1 MPPKPKHINRFLA
14 FCVFLICSQFSIG
27 QNIELQTIASGG
39 GLLKTPNSSL
49 SSTSGQTIIATTS
62 ANKNTLTQGFQQID
76 CDLNPEIFAIKG
88 VNHSIL
94 LSTIQI
100 QGGKIRAV
108 WQDEKNDA
116 NLYRLYAKEPS
127 GSFNQ
132 VATITPPTNFY
143 DLDSL
148 GNISEFLIAADI
160 NNCGADVKFSNISRN
175 ISSDPNIYVDNKA
188 LSQDVVIFPNPAQ
201 SFSYVNFLNA
211 PVGDVLLTVLGSKGE
226 IVWRKFFSTN
236 GTQKLFQIPVDQF
249 SNGAYNVQITSE
261 EFTQS
266 LRLMVN

>member
-108 WQDEKNDA
+108 WQDEKMMQT
-116 NLYRLYAKEPS
+116 YIGY
-127 GSFNQ
+127 
-132 VATITPPTNFY
+132 TPRNHR
-143 DLDSL
+143 
-148 GNISEFLIAADI
+148 EALI
-160 NNCGADVKFSNISRN
+160 KWQ
-175 ISSDPNIYVDNKA
+175 P
-188 LSQDVVIFPNPAQ
+188 LHHQPIFM
-201 SFSYVNFLNA
+201 
-211 PVGDVLLTVLGSKGE
+211 
-226 IVWRKFFSTN
+226 I
-236 GTQKLFQIPVDQF
+236 
-249 SNGAYNVQITSE
+249 
-261 EFTQS
+261 
-266 LRLMVN
+266 